1 MNSTPAIRRHSWHLL
16 AFGSIAIGLL
26 SSCGG
31 GGGGASDL
39 RVKSTI
45 FGFDPFT
52 GGFDASGQQG
62 EAPLIPVNMSV
73 VFDFTT
79 NLVPSSCSA
88 ASITVQEIDTTVDP
102 PAPGP
107 LAAVTFQVIGARL
120 IISPL
125 ITFSDTNVSYGFNP
139 NTTYQI
145 LFQVPPSTS
154 VVRSTEGRTIRA
166 DDRGPYRFR
175 TSDVVFDQ
183 VPGAPVPTMRLLNHF
198 TGAELSTTSTPFKP
212 APDVEI
218 TFDELV
224 LPPTVVDSG
233 GAGTSPS
240 IHIQLDSDGDVLTT
254 NDRTTLPGTFALDQG
269 NNSATVLWVSAL
281 SEIPTDQPSGVLY
294 VVTVDGTVQDLSGN
308 SKITETNDP
317 GANDVFPFTT
327 APGDA
332 TTAADPL
339 VEPFDNQDRE
349 DSSVTSAVWGG
360 SAFPGFLTGGV
371 GGGTGKDGIFD
382 PNDAEFQAAPPTDVT
397 VNVPLQVV
405 TLGTV
410 SSLIPGTPRV
420 YEFTSFIVP
429 LGWTALASDK
439 YPLQIECSGN
449 VTIDSTIDLSS
460 APSTVYTTGQI
471 AGGAAGVANFG
482 GGAGS
487 TGGSIVD
494 ASGVDNFFPGKGGAT
509 TTYPMLALTV
519 PGGGVLNQGLSG
531 RNTALTS
538 FTLTDAFFTPQLNAL
553 TSTKLWIQ
561 PNVAA
566 DDFRFERWHP
576 AFRVTGI
583 AAGVVTIQ
591 SDVNSADY
599 RGPFDQETS
608 NPWLEGDGN
617 GGLRVPL
624 LGQQF
629 DPYVIGELNG
639 ATASNLFDL
648 DLDGTSDDFAFYRGG
663 NGSEAQAVLQTF
675 LTTGRSGGGGGGG
688 SVTAGS
694 NGEDDPTIAN
704 GPGAFGGVGTR
715 GGTGGTAAPTANF
728 LQKVTPTDSDS
739 FRVSTNLFDDGTGI
753 PDTRY
758 VGHLVNPNTS
768 QGNTFTIVSVDALDT
783 VTIQPIKTSGGETI
797 DLNNTTLQ
805 VGKVVRITPP
815 YVVGGI
821 GGAGAGVHCS
831 GSAKNAA
838 GHKGHPPLVDL
849 DGDTNLDNKA
859 GSRLGFYDDDGPDT
873 ATQDGKED
881 TNESIFT
888 LPKWIPGGGGGA
900 GGGALRILT
909 AGNLS
914 VSNSGQVLIEGGEG
928 GRSDVAGA
936 GAASGGG
943 GGAGGSIFMGAGGTV
958 TVSAGGLLSTAG
970 GPGGAQ
976 GFGLVGG
983 NGANGRIRL
992 ENSLGNLSLV
1002 NFAGVTTPV
1011 LTAENL
1017 GKFAGGGSSLAQS
1030 IFIASGVL
1038 KPLYKKITIT
1048 MHVVEDGVTLN
1059 AATYIVNR
1067 DGTIDPLSDFTVP
1080 PFEFTLSYTVSDPAT
1095 GQPDLGSQTAFAD
1108 PVLDPLSAHDGQA
1121 FIRFKMILP
1130 DTSAG
1135 FVLGGKTYTEL
1146 RIDTVQIDLDGGK
1159 P

>member
-1 MNSTPAIRRHSWHLL
+1 MKSTPAIRPDRHGLRL
-16 AFGSIAIGLL
+16 ALGSIAIGLL

-39 RVKSTI
+39 KVKSTI

-88 ASITVQEIDTTVDP
+88 ASITVQEIDTSVDP

-107 LAAVTFQVIGARL
+107 LAAVTFQVIGPRL

-125 ITFSDTNVSYGFNP
+125 ITFSNTNVSYGFNP
-139 NTTYQI
+139 DTTYQI

-154 VVRSTEGRTIRA
+154 VVRSTEGRTILA
-166 DDRGPYRFR
+166 SDRGPYRFR
-175 TSDVVFDQ
+175 TSAVVFDQ
-183 VPGAPVPTMRLLNHF
+183 VPGAPVPTMRLLNHL
-198 TGAELSTTSTPFKP
+198 TGAQLSTTSTPFKP

-240 IHIQLDSDGDVLTT
+240 IRVQLDSDGDVLTT
-254 NDRTTLPGTFALDQG
+254 NDRTTLPGTFSLDQG

-281 SEIPTDQPSGVLY
+281 SEIPTDQPNGVLY

-327 APGDA
+327 IPGSS

-339 VEPFDNQDRE
+339 VETFDNQDRE
-349 DSSVTSAVWGG
+349 DDSVTSAVWGG
-360 SAFPGFLTGGV
+360 AAFPGFLTGGV
-371 GGGTGKDGIFD
+371 GGGTGKDGVFD
-382 PNDAEFQAAPPTDVT
+382 PNDAGFQAAPPTDVT
-397 VNVPLQVV
+397 VNVPLQQV

-429 LGWTALASDK
+429 LGWTALATGK
-439 YPLQIECSGN
+439 YPLQIQCSGN
-449 VTIDSTIDLSS
+449 VTIDGTIDLSG
-460 APSTVYTTGQI
+460 AAGAVYTTGQI
-471 AGGAAGVANFG
+471 AGGAAGAANFG

-487 TGGSIVD
+487 TGGSVVD
-494 ASGVDNFFPGKGGAT
+494 AGGVDNFFPGKGGAT
-509 TTYPMLALTV
+509 TTYPQLAFTV
-519 PGGGVLNQGLSG
+519 PGGGVLNQGVSG

-538 FTLTDAFFTPQLNAL
+538 FTLTDSFFTTQLNAL

-583 AAGVVTIQ
+583 AAGVVTVQ
-591 SDVNSADY
+591 SDPASPDY

-608 NPWLEGDGN
+608 NPYIESDGN
-617 GGLRVPL
+617 GGLRAPL

-629 DPYVIGELNG
+629 DPYVVGELNSS
-639 ATASNLFDL
+639 TASNLFDL

-663 NGSEAQAVLQTF
+663 NGSEAQAVMQTF
-675 LTTGRSGGGGGGG
+675 LTIGRSGGGGGGG
-688 SVTAGS
+688 GVTAGS

-704 GPGAFGGVGTR
+704 GPGAFGGTGTR
-715 GGTGGTAAPTANF
+715 GGAGGAASPTANF
-728 LQKVTPTDSDS
+728 LQKLDADS
-739 FRVSTNLFDDGTGI
+739 FRVSTNLFDDGTGN
-753 PDTRY
+753 PDQRY

-783 VTIQPIKTSGGETI
+783 VTIQPIVTSGGETI
-797 DLNNTTLQ
+797 NLNTTTLT
-805 VGKVVRITPP
+805 VGHVVRVTLP
-815 YVVGGI
+815 YVAGGI
-821 GGAGAGVHCS
+821 GGGGAGVHCAGTS
-831 GSAKNAA
+831 KNPA

-859 GSRLGFYDDDGPDT
+859 GSRAGFYDDDGPDT

-881 TNESIFT
+881 TSESIFT

-928 GRSDVAGA
+928 GRSDVAGS

-976 GFGLVGG
+976 GFGLAGG
-983 NGANGRIRL
+983 NGASGRIRL

-1002 NFAGVTTPV
+1002 NFAGVTTPT

-1038 KPLYKKITIT
+1038 KPLYNKITIT
-1048 MHVVEDGVTLN
+1048 MHVVEDGVTLP

-1067 DGTIDPLSDFTVP
+1067 DGTIDPASTFTVP
-1080 PFEFTLSYTVSDPAT
+1080 PFDFSLSYTISDPAT
-1095 GQPDLGSQTAFAD
+1095 GQPDLGSQTAFTD

-1135 FVLGGKTYTEL
+1135 FVLGGKTYTDL